1 MSGWRSVVRA
11 ILSVTSGVSV
21 ASTLSARYE
30 MNGFSVDRLSVR
42 LCVRALCVCGG
53 GRSRVRVDMTAR
65 VCPRVCVCVCNFMG
79 EIVYCLVVMY
89 ARVVCAMCPYI
100 RTCALVCVCVCVWM
114 T

>member
-53 GRSRVRVDMTAR
+53 AIPRACRYD
-65 VCPRVCVCVCNFMG
+65 CPRVP
-79 EIVYCLVVMY
+79 
-89 ARVVCAMCPYI
+89 A
-100 RTCALVCVCVCVWM
+100 CVCVCV
-114 T
+114 